1 MLWIFL
7 NKFFF
12 LLQYIFL
19 HSRWF
24 DISREIVLPQ
34 MTISSSAGA
43 TISIKKFLPRHR
55 RRRQA
60 TSPFIAEGDPSFL
73 RIRSCGTLLLSKEV
87 HANDPAARDSSSLS
101 KLPVIPDAEVF
112 HRFSLISRYA
122 LVTRSP
128 CLFVCPLVRTFT
140 IDRRHSHSY
149 AFIFTRVTR
158 DMQFKKK
165 MTSNFILPAVFP
177 VQIFSW

>member
-1 MLWIFL
+1 MAWYLT
-7 NKFFF
+7 
-12 LLQYIFL
+12 QDRT
-19 HSRWF
+19 S
-24 DISREIVLPQ
+24 SQ

-112 HRFSLISRYA
+112 HHFFLISRYA
-122 LVTRSP
+122 LVTRSFY
-128 CLFVCPLVRTFT
+128 LFVCLLVGTFT
-140 IDRRHSHSY
+140 IDRCRSHFHVYVSKRSH
-149 AFIFTRVTR
+149 AWHAI
-158 DMQFKKK
+158 
-165 MTSNFILPAVFP
+165 
-177 VQIFSW
+177 